1 MPQGYRAPF
10 FRYGPSDAGA
20 YLSGHWGFEGMVHGG
35 DHASAGERAAGIDI
49 RVSAGCPDLIFSN
62 PGMDF
67 M

>member
-1 MPQGYRAPF
+1 
-10 FRYGPSDAGA
+10 
-20 YLSGHWGFEGMVHGG
+20 MVHGG
-35 DHASAGERAAGIDI
+35 DHASAGESASGIDI